1 VTVSGPPGTVAI
13 FDQATWHAVQSR
25 TRDGLRMFVGLWF
38 TAPGRPLGER
48 VDRALEGLV
57 TTDPLLASV
66 LEGRPARGGR

>member
-1 VTVSGPPGTVAI
+1 
-13 FDQATWHAVQSR
+13 
-25 TRDGLRMFVGLWF
+25 MFVGLWF